1 MGQMYSLRS
10 AAELLGIKTR
20 TARLWVH
27 EGKLSAIKYPGS
39 QRWYVTAEE
48 IERIRGINLDKK
60 CEI

>member
-1 MGQMYSLRS
+1 MAQMYSLRS

-27 EGKLSAIKYPGS
+27 EGKLNAMKYPGG
-39 QRWYVTAEE
+39 QRWYVTQEE

>member
-1 MGQMYSLRS
+1 MVKQWVCWT
-10 AAELLGIKTR
+10 AELLGIKTR

-48 IERIRGINLDKK
+48 IERVRGKNLDKK
-60 CEI
+60 CEM

>member
-1 MGQMYSLRS
+1 MAQMYSLRS

-27 EGKLSAIKYPGS
+27 EGKLNAMKYPGS

-48 IERIRGINLDKK
+48 IERIRSDKDGNK
-60 CEI
+60 G

>member
-1 MGQMYSLRS
+1 MAQMYSLRS

-27 EGKLSAIKYPGS
+27 EGKLLAIKYPGS

-48 IERIRGINLDKK
+48 IERIRSDKDGNK
-60 CEI
+60 G

>member
-1 MGQMYSLRS
+1 MSQMYSLRS

-48 IERIRGINLDKK
+48 IERIRSDKDGNK
-60 CEI
+60 S

>member
-1 MGQMYSLRS
+1 MSQMYSLRS

-27 EGKLSAIKYPGS
+27 TGKLSAIKYPGS

-48 IERIRGINLDKK
+48 IERVRGDRDDNKN
-60 CEI
+60 